1 MTLIPVTVQHDRA
14 AGTVLASAA
23 GDALGAPYEFG
34 PSLAPDVAV
43 TMKGGGAFGFAPGE
57 WTDDTQMALAV
68 LTALADPDPGAND
81 PVPAVEAG
89 FRAWF
94 ASGPAD
100 VGTQTTA
107 VLSTPG
113 PLTVAAVTYAEG
125 HPNSAAGNGSLMR
138 TGPVALAHPGDR
150 RAIAA
155 LARQVSALTH
165 ADRDCADA
173 CILWSLA
180 IDHAIHH
187 APTDHAYDW
196 AGAMRL
202 GLTLL
207 DRDRAQRWSGLI
219 SDAVSPGA
227 QPVDFPKN
235 GWVVHAFQAA
245 LSAIVSTPVPPG
257 DDARSHL
264 PLALAHAVRAGGD
277 TDTVAA
283 IAGALL
289 GARWGASAVP
299 AIWRLDLHGRRIY
312 GQPLLTAD
320 DLDDLARRAYTS

>member
-1 MTLIPVTVQHDRA
+1 MTAVPAAVQQDRA
-14 AGTVLASAA
+14 AGAVLASAA

-34 PSLAPDVAV
+34 PPLDASVAV

-68 LTALADPDPGAND
+68 LTALAEPDPRSST

-113 PLTVAAVTYAEG
+113 PLAVAASTYAEG

-165 ADRDCADA
+165 SDPDCADA

-187 APTDHAYDW
+187 APTDGAYDW
-196 AGAMRL
+196 AGAMQL

-207 DRDRAQRWSGLI
+207 ERDRAQRWNGLI
-219 SDAVSPGA
+219 ADAVSRGA

-245 LSAIVSTPVPPG
+245 LAAIVSTPVSDAG
-257 DDARSHL
+257 DASSHL

-283 IAGALL
+283 IAGSLL

-299 AIWRLDLHGRRIY
+299 VIWRLDLHGRRIY

-320 DLDDLARRAYTS
+320 DLEDLARRAFTR